1 MKRLMIT
8 SLIAALLLG
17 GLSGC
22 GLTQRLRDNYMGK
35 DNSDTSAVPRDEY
48 GNPILKKDS
57 RKPPSDLARQAAGN
71 RR

>member
-1 MKRLMIT
+1 MKRLMT
-8 SLIAALLLG
+8 TTLVAALLLG

-22 GLTQRLRDNYMGK
+22 GLTQRLRDTYMGK

-48 GNPILKKDS
+48 GNPILKTND
-57 RKPPSDLARQAAGN
+57 RKSPSDNARPVTGQ